1 MRWVGEKDWVYRT
14 AFKAPPADAPGGFVT
29 TDLVFEGL
37 DTFATV
43 SLNGSEILKSD
54 NMFLSHRV
62 NVTGS
67 IRRDSENSLEIIFDS
82 ALLRGRKLL
91 KEHAHEHDFLVR
103 QTEASRIPV
112 RKAQY
117 NWGWDWGPIL
127 MTAGPW
133 RPVYL
138 EQYVSRVADVWAQN
152 EVSADLKTCSGSLL
166 VKTDGANPE
175 TDKVVVTISREG
187 RTVLEK
193 DLTLQ
198 ADGLATT
205 AFEIA
210 NPDLWYPF
218 GYGEQARYQ
227 LEARLVR
234 NGTKTLESLS
244 RLVGFRR
251 TELVQ
256 EKDSYG
262 KSFYFRINN
271 VDVFAGGSCWIPT
284 DSYLAQVSPQRYHD
298 WMKLLVEGNQIM
310 VRIWGGGIYE
320 DDSFFDACD
329 ELGVLV
335 WHDFQFACASYP
347 CYPSF
352 LKSVELEAR
361 QNLQR
366 LRWHPSIVIWAGNN
380 EDYQVQERYKLDYDF
395 QNKDPDSW
403 LKSTFPARYIYE
415 HLLPNIVKDEDAF
428 MIYHPSSPW
437 GDGKP
442 TADPTVGDIH
452 QWNSEFFKAWTQIA
466 WLTLSKSGT
475 VQCTN
480 IRKLTS
486 SAVDS

>member
-1 MRWVGEKDWVYRT
+1 MPVGDVSGG
-14 AFKAPPADAPGGFVT
+14 AFTT

-43 SLNGSEILKSD
+43 TLNGTEILKAD

-62 NVTGS
+62 NVTDLLQ
-67 IRRDSENSLEIIFDS
+67 RDAENLLEIVFDS
-82 ALLRGRKLL
+82 ALLRGRQLMKD
-91 KEHAHEHDFLVR
+91 HADEHDFLVR

-152 EVSADLKTCSGSLL
+152 EVSADLKTCAGSLN
-166 VKTDGANPE
+166 VKTDGANTE
-175 TDKVVVTISREG
+175 TDRVAVTLSKDGKVVFETECSLDKDG
-187 RTVLEK
+187 R
-193 DLTLQ
+193 
-198 ADGLATT
+198 AT
-205 AFEIA
+205 AEFVIA
-210 NPDLWYPF
+210 YPDLWYPF
-218 GYGEQARYQ
+218 GYGEQSRYQ
-227 LEARLVR
+227 LEAKLVR
-234 NGTKTLESLS
+234 NGSVHLDSLS

-256 EKDSYG
+256 EEDPHG

-271 VDVFAGGSCWIPT
+271 VDIFAGGSCWIPT
-284 DSYLAQVSPQRYHD
+284 DSFLAQVSAERYHH
-298 WMKLLVEGNQIM
+298 WMKLMVEGNQVMI
-310 VRIWGGGIYE
+310 RIWGGGIYE
-320 DDSFFDACD
+320 DDAFFDACD

-347 CYPSF
+347 GYPSF
-352 LKSVELEAR
+352 VKSVELEAR

-380 EDYQVQERYKLDYDF
+380 EDYQVQERYKLEYDF
-395 QNKDPDSW
+395 DNKDPDSW
-403 LKSTFPARYIYE
+403 LKSTFPARYLYE
-415 HLLPNIVKDEDAF
+415 HLLPNVVKEEDPF

-442 TADPTVGDIH
+442 TADPAVGDIH
-452 QWNSEFFKAWTQIA
+452 QWNSKMSRLHTILAQE
-466 WLTLSKSGT
+466 LTLQQYGT

-480 IRKLTS
+480 IKRPNS
-486 SAVDS
+486 